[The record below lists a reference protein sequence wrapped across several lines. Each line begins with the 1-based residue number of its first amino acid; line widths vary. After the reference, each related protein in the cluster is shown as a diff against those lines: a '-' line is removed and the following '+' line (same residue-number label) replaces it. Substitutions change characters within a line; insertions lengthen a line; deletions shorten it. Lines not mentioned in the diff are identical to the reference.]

1 MAVAVESCSF
11 PEAAH
16 CIVQQM
22 ACTNLTQ
29 TILFGAI
36 GLTFA
41 FGAEEKTLFQWSG
54 GLAEEKTLFPMSHF
68 IYGCFQ
74 RLSRGTN

>member
-1 MAVAVESCSF
+1 VAVAVESCSF

-54 GLAEEKTLFPMSHF
+54 GLAPMSHF